1 MAPQENVPICG
12 STSLRGRAV
21 SKAGRSGPLGS
32 LHWLF
37 GLLVQTLIG
46 ASDLQT
52 FLQMFTQ
59 FHLLMKMRT
68 WIQAQISNIL
78 VETLAS
84 FSFVRGHTS
93 ILLRPVISSIPRDV
107 RSAAFTCEN
116 EDLFQAVGSGTF
128 GEILA
133 VLIYSWALYCFIKP
147 CAFK

>member
-1 MAPQENVPICG
+1 M
-12 STSLRGRAV
+12 